1 VRLRLAS
8 IVFVFGAMLF
18 WTLLPTYS
26 AVAAPLPPASGGLD
40 RLALDFVG
48 KVGPALE
55 GRRVPTI
62 RIGFQLRQPPGVFS
76 TGQQQLARVLS
87 GLVVTR
93 LRGLKFR
100 QLKVLPT
107 HLDDQTA
114 LTRGLRGRCAL
125 TLLAQVVVTGGRLHL
140 RARLYDTDQTLWGR
154 LKKRRARLL
163 THLAVSR
170 RVDNAV
176 RSYLGSPAGKRTLT
190 CTGKWRLLGKQAYW
204 GVALGDVDGD
214 ARTELILLRA
224 DAVEIRRW
232 NKVYNRFDQV
242 ATVPF
247 SGPLASVR
255 PRFIMGSVIVG
266 DLDGDRKADILAR
279 ISERR
284 TAVQISYKRGR
295 FSIQR
300 RFGGY
305 PMAMAT
311 MGGKTTLAI
320 GYPLTGRAE
329 YSGRGLGW
337 KPRVRVRMLMPRVFH
352 NFKLAPFGPLRPKSG
367 YVYGVV
373 DSASKLTLRRLPGGQ
388 LQQRLNGVGRAFAL
402 GDLDGDGRPEVV
414 TTTVRSFG
422 SSDAISVRRLGK
434 GARLCRVAGFE
445 GSVTAIA
452 VGNVYLDGSAHVA
465 SVVWNARRRRS
476 YLLVTR

>member
-1 VRLRLAS
+1 VRLQLS
-8 IVFVFGAMLF
+8 FWVLLV
-18 WTLLPTYS
+18 WTLLPVRS
-26 AVAAPLPPASGGLD
+26 ADGAPLPPASGGLD

-55 GRRVPTI
+55 GRRVTTL
-62 RIGFQLRQPPGVFS
+62 RIGFQMRQPPGVFS
-76 TGQQQLARVLS
+76 TGQQQLVRVLS
-87 GLVVTR
+87 GLVATR

-100 QLKVLPT
+100 QLKILPS
-107 HLDDQTA
+107 HLDSGTA
-114 LTRGLRGRCAL
+114 LARGLGGRCAL

-140 RARLYDTDQTLWGR
+140 RARLFDTDVTLWGR

-170 RVDNAV
+170 RVDAAI
-176 RSYLGSPAGKRTLT
+176 RSYLGRPAGKTTLT
-190 CTGKWRLLGKQAYW
+190 CTGKWRLLGKQAFW

-214 ARTELILLRA
+214 ARTELILLGA
-224 DAVEIRRW
+224 GAVEIRRW
-232 NKVYNRFDQV
+232 NKVYKRFDHV

-247 SGPLASVR
+247 TSPLASVR

-266 DLDGDRKADILAR
+266 ARDGNREADILAR

-284 TAVQISYKRGR
+284 MAVQIRYKGGR
-295 FSIQR
+295 FSIRR

-311 MGGKTTLAI
+311 MGGKKTLAI

-337 KPRVRVRMLMPRVFH
+337 KPRVRARMIMPRVFH
-352 NFKLAPFGPLRPKSG
+352 NFKLATYGSGGRKSG

-373 DSASKLTLRRLPGGQ
+373 DSRSKLTLRRLPGGQ
-388 LQQRLNGVGRAFAL
+388 LLQRLNGVGRAFAL

-414 TTTVRSFG
+414 TSTVRSFG

-434 GARLCRVAGFE
+434 RARLCRVAGFE
-445 GSVTAIA
+445 GSVTAMA
-452 VGNVYLDGSAHVA
+452 VGDVYLDGRARVA